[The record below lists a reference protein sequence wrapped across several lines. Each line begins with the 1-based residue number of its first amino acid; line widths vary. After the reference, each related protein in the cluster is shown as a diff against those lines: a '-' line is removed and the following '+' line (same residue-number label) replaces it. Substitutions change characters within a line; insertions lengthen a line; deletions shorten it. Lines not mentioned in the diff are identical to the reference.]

1 MKISYNWLKQ
11 FIKIDWSAEKTSE
24 LLTDLGLEVEGIDI
38 FQSIKGALKGIV
50 VGHVLTCEQ
59 HPNADRLKITTIDV
73 GEKLPLNIV
82 CGAPNVAKGQKVA
95 VAKIGTTL
103 YTNEGEVWTIKKGKI
118 RGEESHGMLCA
129 EDEIGLGKSHDGI
142 MILEAALEIGTAL
155 ADHYNF
161 EDDLVYEI
169 GLTPNRSD
177 AMSHYGVARDLMAG
191 LSQHGINTKLIS
203 PSVSGFH
210 IDNRGL
216 KIDINVDD
224 KIKAPRYCGLTI
236 SNIVVKD
243 SPQWLQNRLKSIGL
257 SPINNI
263 VDTTNYVLHD
273 LGQPLHAFD
282 ADKITGKKI
291 NIKTVKSGTKFIT
304 LDGVERS
311 LHEEDLM
318 ICDQDKP
325 LCIAGVFGGENSG
338 VTQSTSSIFLES
350 AYFNPISI
358 RKTAKRHALNT
369 DASFRFERGI
379 DPNIT
384 KYALKRAALLITEI
398 AGGKITSDLIDEY
411 PNKIEDSQVFL
422 SFDKTYKLIGQE
434 IPKETIKSILSALE
448 IKVNNITET
457 GLGLTIPA
465 YRNDVQREVDVIEE
479 ILRVYGYNN
488 IGITNKLNAS
498 ISNTSKFEN
507 HKIENIVANQLVG
520 QGFYEIM
527 TNSLTTDKYNSI
539 SEQLDPDNNVKILNP
554 LSTDLSIMR
563 QSLIFSGLE
572 TLAFNINRQQSD
584 LKLFEFGKTYHDFDD
599 QKEEFNH
606 LSILITGNKTEKR
619 WNSKKTEVGYFY
631 LKGLVTGIFDRLGI
645 KKFKSLPLS
654 NDIFS
659 EGQQLS
665 VGKHSLVEFGS
676 LKTNALNNFGI
687 SQNVFCANF
696 NWNNLLKV
704 INQNT
709 IKFKDISK
717 YPEVKRDLSL
727 LIDEDITFE
736 KLYKLAKQSE
746 NNYLKDIN
754 LFDVYRGDKLEN
766 GKKSYSISFTLQD
779 NKQTLKDSQIDK
791 IMSKIQKR
799 FESELG
805 AELR

>member
-1 MKISYNWLKQ
+1 MYN
-11 FIKIDWSAEKTSE
+11 
-24 LLTDLGLEVEGIDI
+24 
-38 FQSIKGALKGIV
+38 
-50 VGHVLTCEQ
+50 
-59 HPNADRLKITTIDV
+59 
-73 GEKLPLNIV
+73 
-82 CGAPNVAKGQKVA
+82 
-95 VAKIGTTL
+95 
-103 YTNEGEVWTIKKGKI
+103 NEGEVWTIKKGKI

-398 AGGKITSDLIDEY
+398 AGGKISSDLIDEY
-411 PNKIEDSQVFL
+411 
-422 SFDKTYKLIGQE
+422 
-434 IPKETIKSILSALE
+434 
-448 IKVNNITET
+448 
-457 GLGLTIPA
+457 
-465 YRNDVQREVDVIEE
+465 
-479 ILRVYGYNN
+479 
-488 IGITNKLNAS
+488 
-498 ISNTSKFEN
+498 
-507 HKIENIVANQLVG
+507 
-520 QGFYEIM
+520 
-527 TNSLTTDKYNSI
+527 
-539 SEQLDPDNNVKILNP
+539 
-554 LSTDLSIMR
+554 
-563 QSLIFSGLE
+563 
-572 TLAFNINRQQSD
+572 
-584 LKLFEFGKTYHDFDD
+584 
-599 QKEEFNH
+599 
-606 LSILITGNKTEKR
+606 
-619 WNSKKTEVGYFY
+619 
-631 LKGLVTGIFDRLGI
+631 RLCTWI
-645 KKFKSLPLS
+645 
-654 NDIFS
+654 
-659 EGQQLS
+659 
-665 VGKHSLVEFGS
+665 
-676 LKTNALNNFGI
+676 
-687 SQNVFCANF
+687 
-696 NWNNLLKV
+696 
-704 INQNT
+704 
-709 IKFKDISK
+709 
-717 YPEVKRDLSL
+717 
-727 LIDEDITFE
+727 
-736 KLYKLAKQSE
+736 
-746 NNYLKDIN
+746 
-754 LFDVYRGDKLEN
+754 RG
-766 GKKSYSISFTLQD
+766 
-779 NKQTLKDSQIDK
+779 
-791 IMSKIQKR
+791 
-799 FESELG
+799 
-805 AELR
+805 